1 MWKQSVHELFWLL
14 TSFFPHFQVVF
25 PKVVNLKQ
33 LSRRCCFIKHATCEY
48 KIASKSIPF
57 LLKGYP
63 SIIDITDSYSCMC
76 IYIYIYHIILY
87 HIISYYI
94 ILYHYHIISL
104 YYHIFIVSIYV
115 TYCSI
120 YHICIRLLRVAYTM
134 KCIEMYSFAPNPT
147 PTAIHQPYLSK
158 LPNCCAS
165 FGRSQRETPE
175 RTSPDTMYRVRVW
188 YRGLV
193 IHRSTSHGLV

>member
-76 IYIYIYHIILY
+76 IYIYISHYIISYYIILY

-94 ILYHYHIISL
+94 IILSHIYCIHLCYILQYISYMYTIITCCI
-104 YYHIFIVSIYV
+104 YY
-115 TYCSI
+115 
-120 YHICIRLLRVAYTM
+120 
-134 KCIEMYSFAPNPT
+134 EMY
-147 PTAIHQPYLSK
+147 
-158 LPNCCAS
+158 
-165 FGRSQRETPE
+165 
-175 RTSPDTMYRVRVW
+175 
-188 YRGLV
+188 
-193 IHRSTSHGLV
+193 

>member
-76 IYIYIYHIILY
+76 IYIYHIILY

-94 ILYHYHIISL
+94 IIILYHYIITYLL
-104 YYHIFIVSIYV
+104 YPFMLHTAVYIIYV
-115 TYCSI
+115 YD
-120 YHICIRLLRVAYTM
+120 YYVLHILWNVLKCIVLLR
-134 KCIEMYSFAPNPT
+134 IPPQ
-147 PTAIHQPYLSK
+147 QPYTSRIS
-158 LPNCCAS
+158 PNCQTAVPVLGAAS
-165 FGRSQRETPE
+165 EKRRRGHHLIPCTEYGCGIGAWWFTGRQVMDWFKG
-175 RTSPDTMYRVRVW
+175 TS
-188 YRGLV
+188 
-193 IHRSTSHGLV
+193 

>member
-94 ILYHYHIISL
+94 ILYHIISYYIIIIL
-104 YYHIFIVSIYV
+104 YHYIITYLLYPFMLHTPVYIIYV
-115 TYCSI
+115 YD
-120 YHICIRLLRVAYTM
+120 YYVLHIL
-134 KCIEMYSFAPNPT
+134 
-147 PTAIHQPYLSK
+147 
-158 LPNCCAS
+158 
-165 FGRSQRETPE
+165 
-175 RTSPDTMYRVRVW
+175 
-188 YRGLV
+188 
-193 IHRSTSHGLV
+193 

>member
-76 IYIYIYHIILY
+76 IYIYISHY
-87 HIISYYI
+87 IISYYI
-94 ILYHYHIISL
+94 ILYHIISL
-104 YYHIFIVSIYV
+104 SYYIIILSHIYCIHLCYILQYISYMYTIITCCIY
-115 TYCSI
+115 Y
-120 YHICIRLLRVAYTM
+120 
-134 KCIEMYSFAPNPT
+134 EMY
-147 PTAIHQPYLSK
+147 
-158 LPNCCAS
+158 
-165 FGRSQRETPE
+165 
-175 RTSPDTMYRVRVW
+175 
-188 YRGLV
+188 
-193 IHRSTSHGLV
+193 